1 MLVSGVSLIV
11 EAVLD
16 IVTIFLAYI
25 GKKVVEEIVEEAKEE
40 KEIIDVEVED
50 EVSNTESNDLN

>member
-1 MLVSGVSLIV
+1 M

-25 GKKVVEEIVEEAKEE
+25 GKKVVEKIVEDTEEEMKKET
-40 KEIIDVEVED
+40 KEIIDVEVVD
-50 EVSNTESNDLN
+50 EVQTTENGELN